1 MFWLCLDFPRLP
13 IELFLQAGTPP
24 DPLVVSSGGN
34 RPSVVACDARAQ
46 AAGIRPGMWLSA
58 AYALAP
64 QIDTRVR
71 DPAREHAALEAAALW
86 ALQFTSHVSIVSP
99 GSLLLEIGG
108 SFRLFGGLERL
119 RDCVRDAAAELGH
132 DVTLAATPT
141 PLGAQWLACA
151 GFDMLVHDRG
161 TLRDHLGRL
170 PIEALEL
177 RPDAAASLDRLG
189 VRTLGELLALPRD
202 GLARRF
208 GQTLLDLLDRALG
221 RLPDPRPPLIPPER
235 FRVGLALP
243 SPVAEVEALLF
254 AAHRLVLQLCGFLSG
269 RNAGVTRLRLAL
281 IDENR
286 RTTEVNISLSI
297 PSRDPKHLIA
307 LLRERLTLTL
317 LPARIE
323 SIVLEAPEVAQLAPR
338 NFSFFPDHEQSRE
351 EKAVLVEKLRARL
364 GEDAVHGLAL
374 YPDARPELAWREAEP
389 GAKPGNAPPLPRPAW
404 LLARPRALQSHDGLP
419 CLDGPLALLDGPER
433 IESGWWDDNDAMR
446 DYFVARNPHGA
457 TFWVYRERTPQG
469 NWFLHGI
476 FA

>member
-1 MFWLCLDFPRLP
+1 
-13 IELFLQAGTPP
+13 
-24 DPLVVSSGGN
+24 
-34 RPSVVACDARAQ
+34 
-46 AAGIRPGMWLSA
+46 MWLSA

-132 DVTLAATPT
+132 DLTLAATPT
-141 PLGAQWLACA
+141 PLGAQWLARA
-151 GFDMLVHDRG
+151 GFDMLVHERG

-170 PIEALEL
+170 PIEVLEL

-235 FRVGLALP
+235 FRAGLALP

-269 RNAGVTRLRLAL
+269 RNTGVTRLRLTL

-297 PSRDPKHLIA
+297 PSREPKHLIA

-317 LPARIE
+317 LPARTE

-364 GEDAVHGLAL
+364 GENAVHGLAL

-389 GAKPGNAPPLPRPAW
+389 GAKPGSAPPLPRPAW
-404 LLARPRALQSHDGLP
+404 LLARPRALHSHDDLP
-419 CLDGPLALLDGPER
+419 CLDGSLALLDGPER
-433 IESGWWDDNDAMR
+433 IESGWWDGNDAMR
-446 DYFVARNPHGA
+446 DYFVARNAHGA